1 MGSLPKGDYS
11 PANHHKNIIQ
21 QVVKD
26 RVGLQALHRSY
37 GRAFNGL
44 AAWLTDHEREK
55 LANMSEVLSIF
66 PSRTIVLHTTR
77 SWDFLGFP
85 ENITDNF
92 SVGSD
97 MIIGLIDTGIWK
109 ESESF
114 GDEGFGPVPAKWKGA
129 CEGGPGFTCNRKIIG
144 ARFYTGTDVSD
155 NIGHGTH
162 TASTAAGNRV
172 KGASYRHIAE
182 GTARGGLPASRIAVY
197 KACGFGGCTDAD
209 ILAAYDDAIADGV
222 DVISASVGAQYPIEH
237 ITHDTILVGSFHA
250 TARGILTVNSAGNS
264 GTFPRGISSIAP
276 WLLSV
281 GASTTDRL
289 IVEKLI
295 LGDGRIFTGRVLNPL
310 RLTPT
315 PIFSLAYGNMKNS
328 SCDEG
333 QIKRCERNCL
343 DRHYVK
349 GKIVLCDMLPRNI
362 TELVQNEAAGVIVED
377 YPNHHFNYPLPTI
390 ALEPAALDQVRAYA
404 NTTTPRATI
413 TIEGVKDPLAPVVA
427 DFSSRGPNTY
437 FPDVMKPDVVA
448 PGVAIL
454 AAWPPNIPP
463 SKFDKPGSVKYN
475 LDSGTSM
482 ACPHA
487 AGAIA
492 YIKSLHPDWSPA
504 ALKSALMT
512 TARPLNASLHP
523 ERDFDYGSGN
533 IDPVKASDPG
543 LVYDISEHDYI
554 NHLCGTYGSE
564 TCSKIS
570 GASSQCGENKTSLSE
585 LNYPAMTAKIN
596 ESTISNVS
604 FVRTVTNVG
613 HHPISTYKAAVFLGS
628 EKLKITVAPDAL
640 SFNSLNERRS
650 FRVSITGEYPQNE
663 KIVSSSLVWSD
674 GTHTVRSPIILY
686 T

>member
-11 PANHHKNIIQ
+11 PANHHNSIIQ
-21 QVVKD
+21 KVVTD
-26 RVGLQALHRSY
+26 RSY
-37 GRAFNGL
+37 GRAFNGF

-55 LANMSEVLSIF
+55 LTNMSEVLSIF
-66 PSRTIVLHTTR
+66 PSRTLVLHTTR

-85 ENITDNF
+85 ENITDDF

-97 MIIGLIDTGIWK
+97 MIIGVIDSGIWEK
-109 ESESF
+109 SESF
-114 GDEGFGPVPAKWKGA
+114 RDKGFGPVPKKWKGA
-129 CEGGPGFTCNRKIIG
+129 CKGGPRFTCNRKIIG
-144 ARFYTGTDVSD
+144 ARFYTGANASD
-155 NIGHGTH
+155 NIGHGAH

-197 KACGFGGCTDAD
+197 KACGDDDCADAD
-209 ILAAYDDAIADGV
+209 ILAAFDDAIADGV
-222 DVISASVGAQYPIEH
+222 DVISASIGFQYPIH
-237 ITHDTILVGSFHA
+237 QISHDTVVIGSFHA

-264 GTFPRGISSIAP
+264 GTDPRAISSIAP

-289 IVEKLI
+289 IAEKLV
-295 LGDGRIFTGRVLNPL
+295 LGDGRIFTGQVLNPL
-310 RLTPT
+310 GLTPI
-315 PIFSLAYGNMKNS
+315 PKFSLAYGNAKNS
-328 SCDEG
+328 SCDER
-333 QIKRCERNCL
+333 QIKRCERPCL
-343 DRHYVK
+343 DRNYVK
-349 GKIVLCDMLPRNI
+349 GKIVVCDMLPHDI
-362 TELVQNEAAGVIVED
+362 TQLVQNEAAGLIEE
-377 YPNHHFNYPLPTI
+377 NYRDDDVNYYLLPTV
-390 ALEPAALDQVRAYA
+390 ALEPADLDQVRAYA
-404 NTTTPRATI
+404 NTTRPRATI
-413 TIEGVKDPLAPVVA
+413 TIGGLKDPLAPVVA

-448 PGVAIL
+448 PGVDIL
-454 AAWPPNIPP
+454 AAWPPSIPP
-463 SKFDKPGSVKYN
+463 SEFDKPGSVKYN
-475 LDSGTSM
+475 LESGTSM

-523 ERDFDYGSGN
+523 EREFAYGSGN

-554 NHLCGTYGSE
+554 NHLCGTHGGE

-570 GASSQCGENKTSLSE
+570 GASCQCGERKTSAPE

-596 ESTISNVS
+596 ASTISNVS
-604 FVRTVTNVG
+604 FIRTLTNVG
-613 HHPISTYKAAVFLGS
+613 HHPTSTYKAEVFLGS

-640 SFNSLNERRS
+640 SFKSLNEKRS

-663 KIVSSSLVWSD
+663 KILSSSLVWSD
-674 GTHTVRSPIILY
+674 GSHTVRSPIILY
-686 T
+686 RGQ